1 MEENKKEITKYDI
14 NSLSLDMSTNEL
26 INSIIEEE
34 NSSKLKDLTHLFKVH
49 MAKKNIIRMIKYY
62 DMIDLVNEQ
71 TMLRLEKKPDEI
83 TTKDL
88 LALMSGIQS
97 TIEKTN
103 DTLGV
108 LDDTTSGL
116 IINQQRN
123 EVNINVA
130 GASLDRDS
138 KERVVDAIKSLMS
151 LMSSTKSND
160 NVIDVETDDNEEN
173 E

>member
-14 NSLSLDMSTNEL
+14 NSLSLDMSTNEI

-62 DMIDLVNEQ
+62 DMIDLVSEQ
-71 TMLRLEKKPDEI
+71 TLLRLEKKPDEI

-88 LALMSGIQS
+88 LALMTGILS

-103 DTLGV
+103 DTLGA

-116 IINQQRN
+116 TINQQKN

-130 GASLDRDS
+130 GASLDRES

-160 NVIDVETDDNEEN
+160 NVIDVETDDKEEN

>member
-71 TMLRLEKKPDEI
+71 TLLRLEKKPDEI

-88 LALMSGIQS
+88 LALMTGILS
-97 TIEKTN
+97 TIEKN
-103 DTLGV
+103 
-108 LDDTTSGL
+108 
-116 IINQQRN
+116 
-123 EVNINVA
+123 
-130 GASLDRDS
+130 
-138 KERVVDAIKSLMS
+138 K
-151 LMSSTKSND
+151 
-160 NVIDVETDDNEEN
+160 
-173 E
+173 